1 MSARPRGRIAVPAAA
16 AALLLAACGSSAD
29 QTRPAPAPAHAGHA
43 PLAPVSLPRPLL
55 RRPVDNARLSLLELA
70 AVGRAELVER
80 AACMRRYGFDDR
92 VSFSRS
98 LYATLPERSY
108 GVMTDADARRYGY
121 HMAPDVDPRVPAN
134 RRKQTDL
141 VTSRPPRSA
150 ADRRVRDLVMYGT
163 ASGTLTEADVQRA
176 DGPHPAR
183 TAGVIGTYK
192 DRPVRAGGCAEEARD
207 RIIGDGGSE
216 RNPVAMGIYV
226 TAFQQAEKD
235 PEVRRA
241 VTAWSACMARAGYHY
256 DSPLNAG
263 TDLPTAQAPAADAH
277 EKAVA
282 RTDMTCKDSTRLI
295 AVWSAAEARHE
306 RRAMAGQKTALAA
319 ETARKKRM
327 LERALK
333 VLATTEGA
341 AR

>member
-1 MSARPRGRIAVPAAA
+1 MSARPRGRFAVPAAA
-16 AALLLAACGSSAD
+16 AALLLAACGTSAD
-29 QTRPAPAPAHAGHA
+29 HTLPVPAPTHRGPAPVT
-43 PLAPVSLPRPLL
+43 PVSLPRPLL
-55 RRPVDNARLSLLELA
+55 ERPVDTARLSLQELA
-70 AVGRAELVER
+70 AVGRAELIER
-80 AACMRRYGFDDR
+80 AACMRRYGFDVR
-92 VSFSRS
+92 ARFTRS
-98 LYATLPERSY
+98 LHATVPDRSY

-134 RRKQTDL
+134 QKKQTDL
-141 VTSRPPRSA
+141 VIPHPPRSA

-163 ASGTLTEADVQRA
+163 ASGTLTEDDVQRA
-176 DGPHPAR
+176 DGPHPPRDAE
-183 TAGVIGTYK
+183 VIGTYK

-207 RIIGDGGSE
+207 RIVGDGGSE
-216 RNPVAMGIYV
+216 RNPVAMRIYV
-226 TAFQQAEKD
+226 TSFQQAEQD
-235 PEVRRA
+235 PDVRRA
-241 VTAWSACMARAGYHY
+241 VRAWSACMARGGYHY

-282 RTDMTCKDSTRLI
+282 RTDMTCKDSARLI

-306 RRAMAGQKTALAA
+306 RRAMAGEKAALAA

-341 AR
+341 AD